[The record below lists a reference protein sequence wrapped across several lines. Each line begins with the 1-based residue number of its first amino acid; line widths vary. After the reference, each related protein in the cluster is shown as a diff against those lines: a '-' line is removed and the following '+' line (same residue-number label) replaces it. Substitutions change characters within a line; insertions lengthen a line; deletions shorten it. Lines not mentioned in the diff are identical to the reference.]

1 MTTTQYI
8 LENWLTFANTI
19 LLLGVAFNIGS
30 VLSKLKMS
38 IESNEKEI
46 LRTNLALERHKNN
59 EVAHSTFEKTADL
72 FVPRKEIDARLKNL
86 EEMQSKIFNQQ
97 DLIYKILVTQKK
109 KL

>member
-19 LLLGVAFNIGS
+19 LLLGVAFNVGS
-30 VLSKLKMS
+30 ILSKLKS
-38 IESNEKEI
+38 NIGSNEKDI
-46 LRTNLALERHKNN
+46 LRNSLLLEKHKND
-59 EVAHSTFEKTADL
+59 EMAHSTFEKTADL

-86 EEMQSKIFNQQ
+86 EEMQAKIFTQQ

-109 KL
+109 K